1 MTDLVPNEQKKIR
14 IARRIA
20 HEFMS
25 QHRRMFINLGVGTP
39 TLVANYIRDEIIFL
53 QAENGMLGVG
63 PRATGDQVDPLLIN
77 AGREPVTETPGC
89 CYFDSA
95 TSFGMIRGGHIDA
108 TVIGAFEVDETGNI
122 ANWIIP
128 NGRQLGVGG
137 AMDLVAGARQVV
149 VAMPHTSSNGKPKL
163 VRTCSLPVT
172 GYHEADLVV
181 TELGVFRFRDRR
193 MVLTEIAPEIDV
205 EGLKTVTEA
214 DFEVDTGLRPMQ
226 V

>member
-1 MTDLVPNEQKKIR
+1 MTSPVAKADIKVR

-20 HEFMS
+20 AEFS
-25 QHRRMFINLGVGTP
+25 ARKGPLFINLGVGTP
-39 TLVANYIRDEIIFL
+39 TMVADYIQGDHVFL

-63 PRATGDQVDPLLIN
+63 PKAEGDAVDRRLIN

-89 CYFDSA
+89 SYFDSA

-108 TVIGAFEVDETGNI
+108 TVIGAFEVDEEGSI

-149 VAMPHTSSNGKPKL
+149 VAMPHTASDGSPKL
-163 VRTCSLPVT
+163 VRRCSLPVT
-172 GYHEADLVV
+172 GYREADLVV
-181 TELGVFRFRDRR
+181 TELGVFRFLEGG
-193 MVLTEIAPEIDV
+193 MVLVEIAPEIDL
-205 EGLKTVTEA
+205 EGLRALTDARFTTAPDLKSMTW
-214 DFEVDTGLRPMQ
+214 
-226 V
+226 